1 MNTHDMK
8 TTVRFLS
15 LAAIAVC
22 IVAAPAVEAHDLWLS
37 RTGDG
42 AGARVVV
49 NYGHPGDR
57 PPPLADKVLEIEA
70 ITRDGKTSL
79 IGKLAPAVV
88 DDTFVL
94 TAPDTGGAE
103 LLAARYD
110 NGFWVQTADGSYRN
124 SSKLMYPDARKGMW
138 SVKFA
143 KAITGRDAPWS
154 KVLGHELELVPLSD
168 PAAAAPGQMLRV
180 KVLFRGRPLAG
191 VLVERGDGV
200 TAMAEN
206 DIPKF
211 RSDATGIVAIPLVKA
226 GPHLLAIDHEVKPAR
241 LRQLADS
248 DLYNATLAFPVA
260 VP

>member
-1 MNTHDMK
+1 MKTHDMK
-8 TTVRFLS
+8 TMVRSLS
-15 LAAIAVC
+15 LAVC
-22 IVAAPAVEAHDLWLS
+22 VAATPAAKAHDLWLS
-37 RTGDG
+37 RAGEG

-57 PPPLADKVLEIEA
+57 PPPLADKVLDIEA
-70 ITRDGKTSL
+70 ITRDGTISL
-79 IGKLAPAVV
+79 IGKLTPAVV
-88 DDTFVL
+88 DGHFVL
-94 TAPDTGGAE
+94 TAADAGRAE

-143 KAITGRDAPWS
+143 KAVTGRDAPWD

-168 PAAAAPGQMLRV
+168 PAAVAPGQTLRV

-200 TAMAEN
+200 TAMAEH

-226 GPHLLAIDHEVKPAR
+226 GPHLLAIDHEVKPAK

-248 DLYNATLAFPVA
+248 DLYNATLAFPA
-260 VP
+260 AAP